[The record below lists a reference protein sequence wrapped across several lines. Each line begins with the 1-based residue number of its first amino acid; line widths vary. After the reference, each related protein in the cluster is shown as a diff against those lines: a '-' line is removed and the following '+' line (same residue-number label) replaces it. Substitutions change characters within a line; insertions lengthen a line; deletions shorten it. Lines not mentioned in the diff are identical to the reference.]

1 MVSPIA
7 LYRAVPGDRL
17 RDLGMLA
24 GLTAWLVYTRFYW
37 TLHATHVA
45 LPPCPFYYLTGH
57 PCPFCG
63 GTRSFAYMWQ
73 GDLTDAVR
81 LYPLGPLF
89 FVGSLIGAGGLAS
102 GVITAGGTLGILIPP
117 SVMIIV
123 YAAVAGQSVVKL
135 YAAIEEVLRS
145 EDTKK
150 NLDQQGAT
158 PLYKSTAEFG
168 AYIKGEM
175 TKWGPVVQ
183 KAGMKPE

>member
-7 LYRAVPGDRL
+7 LYRAVPSDRM

-24 GLTAWLVYTRFYW
+24 GLSVWLLYTRFYW

-89 FVGSLIGAGGLAS
+89 FVGSLMGAAGLAS
-102 GVITAGGTLGILIPP
+102 GVITGRTWTVNLSSRQWHLLTVGAVSAIAISWALKVFVLG
-117 SVMIIV
+117 
-123 YAAVAGQSVVKL
+123 
-135 YAAIEEVLRS
+135 
-145 EDTKK
+145 
-150 NLDQQGAT
+150 N
-158 PLYKSTAEFG
+158 
-168 AYIKGEM
+168 
-175 TKWGPVVQ
+175 
-183 KAGMKPE
+183 